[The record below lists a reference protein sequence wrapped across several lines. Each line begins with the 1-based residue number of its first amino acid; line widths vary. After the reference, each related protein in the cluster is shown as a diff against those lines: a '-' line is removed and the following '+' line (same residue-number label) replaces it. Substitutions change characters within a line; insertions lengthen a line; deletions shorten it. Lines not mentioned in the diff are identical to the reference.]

1 MTGSIEFYFDFSSP
15 YSYFASH
22 KVEILADKH
31 GREVAWKPVMIGAA
45 FKQTGA
51 LPLTETPLKGEYA
64 KHDWQRLARFM
75 EVPWTLPEPF
85 PIAALAPSRAFYWL
99 ADKNP
104 GQARLFAR
112 TAFAAYYGEGRDIS
126 SADVV
131 ADLAAP
137 LHVERSELLAAIEE
151 PAIKERLKRETE
163 QAVHRGVFGAPF
175 IFIDGE
181 PFWGSDR
188 MWMIDKYMETP
199 GLFKISD
206 T

>member
-22 KVEILADKH
+22 KIDALADRH
-31 GREVAWKPVMIGAA
+31 ERDVAWKPVMIGAA

-51 LPLTETPLKGEYA
+51 RPLTETPMKGEYA

-75 EVPWTLPEPF
+75 EIPWTLPEPF

-99 ADKNP
+99 ADKDP

-112 TAFAAYYGEGRDIS
+112 TAFAAYYGEGRNIS
-126 SADVV
+126 RPDVV

-137 LHVERSELLAAIEE
+137 LHVDGEELLAAIKE
-151 PAIKERLKRETE
+151 PEIKARLRQETE
-163 QAVHRGVFGAPF
+163 LAIARGVFGAPF
-175 IFIDGE
+175 IFIDNE

-188 MWMIDKYMETP
+188 MWMIDKWLDR
-199 GLFKISD
+199 GGW
-206 T
+206 